1 MSLSVVVEVVAA
13 VMADEWCVLMIFSS
27 SRPSVIEPNLVE
39 TTGGN

>member
-1 MSLSVVVEVVAA
+1 MSLSVVVEVVA
-13 VMADEWCVLMIFSS
+13 VMADEWSVLMIFSS